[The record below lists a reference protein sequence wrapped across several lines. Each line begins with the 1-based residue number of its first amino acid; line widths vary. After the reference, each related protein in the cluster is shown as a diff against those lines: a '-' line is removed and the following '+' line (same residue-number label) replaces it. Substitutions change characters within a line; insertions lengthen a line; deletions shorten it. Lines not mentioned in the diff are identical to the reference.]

1 MYQCADTTRIREAA
15 QSRHRTHARLRCTY
29 YGPKRSWACHD
40 RRTLLGTPSSP
51 PCQQRPVVRCW
62 FCAARTRA
70 NPGCLIPVPLRRIGS
85 DHFRFACRVTKV
97 TSDAARPEM
106 PSCHLASEGQP
117 HASGLGGR
125 STSHVLVVCAKSM
138 KGGRMSNSLVTDFYE
153 LNMAASYLRHE
164 MTETATFSL
173 FCRRLPRD
181 RGFLVA
187 AGLEDCLSFLEVF
200 AFDEADL
207 GYLASIGFDEDA
219 LRHFRSLR
227 FTGDVWAVPEG
238 SIVFADEPL
247 LEVTAPIAEAQLV
260 ETYLLNQ
267 CTFQTALATKAAR
280 CRIAAAGRIELM
292 DFSIR
297 RTHGVEAGMAVAR
310 FSAMCGFE
318 GTSNERPLAA
328 SHSGRRARWHTLTW
342 SPLAMSSRRLSP
354 SAPTSPIRQSSSLTP
369 MTRRLASLT
378 RSLPSER
385 SGSKTTPAS
394 GSTAVT
400 LSISPDRPADVLT
413 QPDSV
418 GSASSCPEGWTSMI
432 SPASSPRTFRSML
445 FGIGTRL
452 GVSDDAPYVD
462 TAYKLVEYA
471 GRPVVKLSPGKATLP
486 GPKQVFRNPGLHD
499 TIACRDEMPPRQAVP
514 LLELVMTA
522 GKRTHRHRPLTNF
535 DRDSRTNCVTSPRKH
550 SCPPHRWSPSRRQAR
565 HCNLSPL
572 TSVPQ
577 LGPSPVS
584 RDRQSLRCERTGDHR
599 PVDSVGV
606 RLAQTPRTSSWW
618 RPVRAG
624 SAGEPSAES
633 AGSRSDHRPVT
644 TTFAG
649 CSTVKTRRTVD
660 LSPGSRSSIQVSSP
674 SSSCSSG
681 LGSPHVASP

>member
-1 MYQCADTTRIREAA
+1 
-15 QSRHRTHARLRCTY
+15 
-29 YGPKRSWACHD
+29 
-40 RRTLLGTPSSP
+40 
-51 PCQQRPVVRCW
+51 
-62 FCAARTRA
+62 
-70 NPGCLIPVPLRRIGS
+70 
-85 DHFRFACRVTKV
+85 
-97 TSDAARPEM
+97 
-106 PSCHLASEGQP
+106 
-117 HASGLGGR
+117 
-125 STSHVLVVCAKSM
+125 
-138 KGGRMSNSLVTDFYE
+138 MSNSLVTDFYE

-318 GTSNERPLAA
+318 GTSNVAAARRFALRPSGTMAHSYVESFGNELEAFVTFGSDFPDQAVFLVDTYDTTAGVAHAIAAIRTLGLEDHAGVRLDSGDVVDLA
-328 SHSGRRARWHTLTW
+328 
-342 SPLAMSSRRLSP
+342 
-354 SAPTSPIRQSSSLTP
+354 RQ
-369 MTRRLASLT
+369 TRRCLDAAGLSRVRIFVSGGLDEHDLA
-378 RSLPSER
+378 RFVAENVPID
-385 SGSKTTPAS
+385 
-394 GSTAVT
+394 AV
-400 LSISPDRPADVLT
+400 
-413 QPDSV
+413 
-418 GSASSCPEGWTSMI
+418 
-432 SPASSPRTFRSML
+432 
-445 FGIGTRL
+445 GIGTRL

-522 GKRTHRHRPLTNF
+522 GKRTHPAPPLDELRSRF
-535 DRDSRTNCVTSPRKH
+535 EDQLRDVPEETLLLTSPVV
-550 SCPPHRWSPSRRQAR
+550 PVAA
-565 HCNLSPL
+565 
-572 TSVPQ
+572 TSET
-577 LGPSPVS
+577 L
-584 RDRQSLRCERTGDHR
+584 QSLA
-599 PVDSVGV
+599 VD
-606 RLAQTPRTSSWW
+606 
-618 RPVRAG
+618 VRA
-624 SAGEPSAES
+624 AAR
-633 AGSRSDHRPVT
+633 A
-644 TTFAG
+644 
-649 CSTVKTRRTVD
+649 
-660 LSPGSRSSIQVSSP
+660 I
-674 SSSCSSG
+674 
-681 LGSPHVASP
+681 ASQ